1 MTSLLRKMLRTR
13 RVDEQFLRHSE
24 WARRLGIPLMVAL
37 AGIKSISM
45 MLFIILPF
53 SLTQV
58 AGPSTVL
65 ALIFAFL
72 IIFFTAAHLSELS
85 CTMPKNCAQYHFAY
99 AVVGELPAFVIA
111 WISLVDYVAQAGLFC
126 KAWADHF
133 NLLFRGLPAKSL
145 TFDVFS
151 PDSSILSPQVDLL
164 TVLSAIIT
172 LCLLLC
178 SLRVVGT
185 ICVSLLAVTLLIAAS
200 CTMVAFFHSDP
211 ENWIKAEFFHYGYKG
226 VLYSI
231 CALCACYT
239 GIESTSCLLEETK
252 NPRKRISGVLSFL
265 VLVLTTI
272 FFILAITFSL
282 STNVT
287 ALSEGIM
294 IPEVFS
300 AINIPA
306 AKSTTKYWVRRFP
319 MISTDT
325 TATSSPISSSAF
337 RSYYEQGFIRMR
349 YMLSVCSVCALSG
362 GVLASFLPATRVIA
376 ALCHDRLVPYAR
388 DTSTKSPYFA
398 VLLCT
403 FLVALCSMIQKTL
416 LLNFVIFMAPAK
428 LVITILLVY
437 IQHYYPEQI
446 GIPEETSGYKSIGKK
461 RTRVHIDDG
470 VSVDDSISLM
480 PQRSKRAD
488 DDESEV
494 SHSTFDTTAFLYMK
508 ATKMETERLQRRLEK
523 EDNENEERQPVLA
536 KSVSQ
541 YHSMDQQVQKN
552 RKPSIKKHEHN
563 CVAEQCGADNDDDY
577 NSQEVHLFAN
587 EEPELPFFSTFS
599 SSAPRPPSP
608 DVSFSNFHKS
618 QRLLFLFCFMTSAF
632 STFLRN
638 FAMPTTTCWLLS
650 AGFVIIILVF
660 SVNINRLQT
669 NDYLYKKEAKV
680 TLFPTA
686 SLFALFLL
694 LVSFF
699 GSVPV
704 NTLLHLVIIFFSG
717 IISYFLYGY
726 RHSKH
731 RKTAC
736 LVIENRYS
744 DTVDEDQ
751 YCPIV
756 GLDTS
761 SSFDA

>member
-1 MTSLLRKMLRTR
+1 MSSLLRKMLRTR

-72 IIFFTAAHLSELS
+72 IIFFTSAHLSELS
-85 CTMPKNCAQYHFAY
+85 CTMPKNCVQYHFAY
-99 AVVGELPAFVIA
+99 AVIGELPAFVIA

-151 PDSSILSPQVDLL
+151 EDSSILSPQVDLL
-164 TVLSAIIT
+164 TVLSAVIT

-211 ENWIKAEFFHYGYKG
+211 ENWIKAEFFHYGFRG

-231 CALCACYT
+231 CGLCACYT

-272 FFILAITFSL
+272 FFVLSITFSL

-300 AINIPA
+300 VINIPA
-306 AKSTTKYWVRRFP
+306 AK
-319 MISTDT
+319 
-325 TATSSPISSSAF
+325 
-337 RSYYEQGFIRMR
+337 

-376 ALCHDRLVPYAR
+376 ALCHDRLIPYAR

-403 FLVALCSMIQKTL
+403 VLVALCSMIQKTM
-416 LLNFVIFMAPAK
+416 LLNFVIFMAPVK
-428 LVITILLVY
+428 IVITILLVY

-446 GIPEETSGYKSIGKK
+446 GIPEETSSYKSIGKK

-470 VSVDDSISLM
+470 VSIDDSVSLV
-480 PQRSKRAD
+480 PQRVRRSE

-523 EDNENEERQPVLA
+523 EEIENENEECRPVLA

-541 YHSMDQQVQKN
+541 YHSMDQNQK
-552 RKPSIKKHEHN
+552 KSSAKSKQKHAHN

-587 EEPELPFFSTFS
+587 EEPELPFFSTFN

-608 DVSFSNFHKS
+608 DVSFTNYYRSL
-618 QRLLFLFCFMTSAF
+618 RLLFLFCFFTSAF

-638 FAMPTTTCWLLS
+638 FGMPTTTCWLLS
-650 AGFVIIILVF
+650 AGFLVIILIF
-660 SVNINRLQT
+660 TVNINRLQT
-669 NDYLYKKEAKV
+669 NDYLYKKESKV

-686 SLFALFLL
+686 SLFSLFLL
-694 LVSFF
+694 LLSFF
-699 GSVPV
+699 ESIPTR
-704 NTLLHLVIIFFSG
+704 TLAHLAVVFVTG
-717 IISYFLYGY
+717 VISYFLYGY

-731 RKTAC
+731 RRTAC

-744 DTVDEDQ
+744 DTADDDQ
-751 YCPIV
+751 YCPII

-761 SSFDA
+761 SSSND

>member
-1 MTSLLRKMLRTR
+1 MSSLLQKMLRTR

-24 WARRLGIPLMVAL
+24 WARRLGVPLMVAL

-65 ALIFAFL
+65 APIFAFL
-72 IIFFTAAHLSELS
+72 IIFFSAAHLSELS
-85 CTMPKNCAQYHFAY
+85 CTMPKNCVQYHFAY
-99 AVVGELPAFVIA
+99 AVIGELPAFVIA

-151 PDSSILSPQVDLL
+151 TDSMLLSPQVDLL

-211 ENWIKAEFFHYGYKG
+211 ENWIKAEFFHFGYQG
-226 VLYSI
+226 VLYAI

-272 FFILAITFSL
+272 FFVLSITFSL

-300 AINIPA
+300 VINIPA
-306 AKSTTKYWVRRFP
+306 AK
-319 MISTDT
+319 
-325 TATSSPISSSAF
+325 
-337 RSYYEQGFIRMR
+337 

-376 ALCHDRLVPYAR
+376 ALCHDRLIPYAK

-403 FLVALCSMIQKTL
+403 VLVALCSMIQKTM
-416 LLNFVIFMAPAK
+416 LLNFVIFMAPVK

-437 IQHYYPEQI
+437 LQHYYPEQI
-446 GIPEETSGYKSIGKK
+446 GIPEETSNYKSIGKK

-470 VSVDDSISLM
+470 VSIDDSVSLI
-480 PQRSKRAD
+480 PSRHLEDHD
-488 DDESEV
+488 DQSEV

-508 ATKMETERLQRRLEK
+508 ATKMESERLQKRLEK
-523 EDNENEERQPVLA
+523 EQLENEELQPVLA

-541 YHSMDQQVQKN
+541 YHTMDPNLK
-552 RKPSIKKHEHN
+552 KAKKIKKHAHN
-563 CVAEQCGADNDDDY
+563 CVAEQCGAENDDDF

-608 DVSFSNFHKS
+608 DVSFATFHRS
-618 QRLLFLFCFMTSAF
+618 RRLLFLFCVVTCAF
-632 STFLRN
+632 SAFLRN
-638 FAMPTTTCWLLS
+638 YAVPTVTCWMLS
-650 AGFVIIILVF
+650 IGFVLVIVVF
-660 SVNINRLQT
+660 TVNINRLQT
-669 NDYLYKKEAKV
+669 NDYLYKKESKV
-680 TLFPTA
+680 TLFPTT
-686 SLFALFLL
+686 SLFTLFMLL
-694 LVSFF
+694 GSFA
-699 GSVPV
+699 GSVPTK
-704 NTLLHLVIIFFSG
+704 TLAHLVVIPLIG
-717 IISYFLYGY
+717 ILAYFLYGY

-736 LVIENRYS
+736 LVIENRYLEGA
-744 DTVDEDQ
+744 DEQ
-751 YCPIV
+751 YCPII

-761 SSFDA
+761 SSSDA

>member
-1 MTSLLRKMLRTR
+1 MSSLLRKILRTR

-53 SLTQV
+53 CLTQV

-72 IIFFTAAHLSELS
+72 IIFFTAAHLSEIS
-85 CTMPKNCAQYHFAY
+85 CTMPKNCVQYHFAY

-151 PDSSILSPQVDLL
+151 ENSSILSPQIDIL
-164 TVLSAIIT
+164 TVLSALIT

-211 ENWIKAEFFHYGYKG
+211 ENWIKAEFFHFGYQG

-272 FFILAITFSL
+272 FFVLSITFSL

-300 AINIPA
+300 VINIPA
-306 AKSTTKYWVRRFP
+306 AK
-319 MISTDT
+319 
-325 TATSSPISSSAF
+325 
-337 RSYYEQGFIRMR
+337 

-376 ALCHDRLVPYAR
+376 ALCHDRLIPYAR

-403 FLVALCSMIQKTL
+403 VLVSLCSMIQKTI
-416 LLNFVIFMAPAK
+416 LLNFVIFMAPVK
-428 LVITILLVY
+428 MIITILLVY
-437 IQHYYPEQI
+437 IQHYYPEPI
-446 GIPEETSGYKSIGKK
+446 GIPEETSSYKSIGKK
-461 RTRVHIDDG
+461 RTRVNIDDG
-470 VSVDDSISLM
+470 VSIDDSVSSM
-480 PQRSKRAD
+480 AQRVQKPD

-523 EDNENEERQPVLA
+523 ESIENDSEERQPVLA

-541 YHSMDQQVQKN
+541 YHSMDQN
-552 RKPSIKKHEHN
+552 AKKHQKSKKHSHN
-563 CVAEQCGADNDDDY
+563 CVAEQCGVDNDDDY

-608 DVSFSNFHKS
+608 DVSFHNFNKS

-638 FAMPTTTCWLLS
+638 FAMPSTSCWLIS
-650 AGFVIIILVF
+650 VGFVVVILIF
-660 SVNINRLQT
+660 TVNINRLQT
-669 NDYLYKKEAKV
+669 NDYLYKKESKV

-686 SLFALFLL
+686 SLFSLFLL

-699 GSVPV
+699 GSVPTR
-704 NTLLHLVIIFFSG
+704 TLSHLIFISLTGFF
-717 IISYFLYGY
+717 SYFLYGY

-744 DTVDEDQ
+744 ETADDQ
-751 YCPIV
+751 YCPII

-761 SSFDA
+761 SSSDD

>member
-1 MTSLLRKMLRTR
+1 MVPSWLARVFR
-13 RVDEQFLRHSE
+13 RRRIDEQFLRHSE
-24 WARRLGIPLMVAL
+24 WARRLGVPLVVAL
-37 AGIKSISM
+37 AAIKSVAL

-53 SLTQV
+53 SLTQI

-72 IIFFTAAHLSELS
+72 IVFFSAAHLSELS
-85 CTMPKNCAQYHFAY
+85 CTMPKNCVQYHFAY
-99 AVVGELPAFVIA
+99 AVIGEFPAYLVA
-111 WISLVDYVAQAGLFC
+111 WLSLADYIGQAGLFC

-145 TFDVFS
+145 TFSVFS
-151 PDSSILSPQVDLL
+151 ADSSILSPRVDVL
-164 TVLSAIIT
+164 TVVSAVIT
-172 LCLLLC
+172 LFLLLC

-211 ENWIKAEFFHYGYKG
+211 ENWIRADFFHFGYRG
-226 VLYSI
+226 VLYAI

-252 NPRKRISGVLSFL
+252 NPRKRISSILSFL
-265 VLVLTTI
+265 VLTLTTI
-272 FFILAITFSL
+272 FFVLSVTFSL

-300 AINIPA
+300 VINIPA
-306 AKSTTKYWVRRFP
+306 AK
-319 MISTDT
+319 
-325 TATSSPISSSAF
+325 
-337 RSYYEQGFIRMR
+337 

-376 ALCHDRLVPYAR
+376 ALCHDRLIPYAR

-403 FLVALCSMIQKTL
+403 ALVALCAMIQKNV
-416 LLNFVIFMAPAK
+416 LLNFVIFMAPVKMA
-428 LVITILLVY
+428 ITIVLVF
-437 IQHYYPEQI
+437 IQHYHPEQI
-446 GIPEETSGYKSIGKK
+446 GIPEETSSYKTIGKK
-461 RTRVHIDDG
+461 RTCVHIDDG
-470 VSVDDSISLM
+470 ISIAAESASEV
-480 PQRSKRAD
+480 REEE
-488 DDESEV
+488 ESEV
-494 SHSTFDTTAFLYMK
+494 SSSRSSFDTTAFLYMK
-508 ATKMETERLQRRLEK
+508 ATKMETERLQRRLDREEK
-523 EDNENEERQPVLA
+523 ERENEERRPVLA

-541 YHSMDQQVQKN
+541 YN
-552 RKPSIKKHEHN
+552 SIEEQCKKKHRKHAHN
-563 CVAEQCGADNDDDY
+563 CVAEQCGAENDDDY

-608 DVSFSNFHKS
+608 DVSFSILRRS
-618 QRLLFLFCFMTSAF
+618 RRLLTLFCVTTISFAAY
-632 STFLRN
+632 LRN
-638 FAMPTTTCWLLS
+638 FAAHTAACWIVS
-650 AGFVIIILVF
+650 VCFAAGIVLF
-660 SVNINRLQT
+660 SININRLQT
-669 NDYLYKKEAKV
+669 NDYLYKKESKV

-694 LVSFF
+694 LISFSA
-699 GSVPV
+699 SVPTR
-704 NTLLHLVIIFFSG
+704 TLGHLTAVFIIG
-717 IISYFLYGY
+717 AVSYFLYGY

-731 RKTAC
+731 RKAVC

-744 DTVDEDQ
+744 NADAADDDQ

-756 GLDTS
+756 GLDTNS
-761 SSFDA
+761 HYSYDQ